1 MNHHITYHKWNT
13 KENKIFK
20 KSCKDHLNIKDFQI
34 YNPIFSLYFHI
45 HNTKNARQLIDLNRR
60 YILKEITESNDYKYY
75 NSNKLLKGK
84 VYDSYLKESKEIDL
98 FCKCM
103 SILDPIHIMMN
114 NYKLKN
120 DLLPNN
126 YIHNFQN
133 KINNLNNS
141 VYIDTFFSYI
151 TSELVIEKNLPSFP
165 LFYGSI
171 NGILEEYKLDISDE
185 YHEFITEKWFHKNIG
200 DIFTIDLF
208 VSETDSESN
217 SESNSDSSVSLYE
230 DDDFICKF
238 KDIPVQYLFIE
249 RLEGTLEDFLQENIN
264 YNLIISSLFQ
274 IIFALAYLQKH
285 YQFTH
290 NDLHINNVMYEKTET
305 IYLYYKYNNIYFR
318 IPTFGYIFKIIDF
331 GRSIFT
337 FKNKVFFNDSFS
349 KYGEA
354 EGQYHYPIPN
364 VMLFKKNKYEIDIQP
379 NYSFDMCRLSTTI
392 LDEIDNGNLELYQFL
407 TNIVIDKDGNN
418 IFETMTDSFDLYV
431 DIAKNACN
439 GIPHELIYDDLFQ
452 KYRIK
457 KKLFP
462 KRDYYCMD

>member
-1 MNHHITYHKWNT
+1 MSLYITYHKWNL

-20 KSCKDHLNIKDFQI
+20 NSCKEYLNIKGFQI

-45 HNTKNARQLIDLNRR
+45 HNTKNANKLIDINRR
-60 YILKEITESNDYKYY
+60 YRLIEIIKSEDYNY
-75 NSNKLLKGK
+75 NSHKLLKGY
-84 VYDSYLKESKEIDL
+84 VYNDFLKESKEMDI
-98 FCKCM
+98 FCKCI
-103 SILDPIHIMMN
+103 SILDPIYIMMN
-114 NYKLKN
+114 NYKIKN

-126 YIHNFQN
+126 YIYNFQN

-141 VYIDTFFSYI
+141 AYIDTFFSYI
-151 TSELVIEKNLPSFP
+151 VSELVISKKLPSFP
-165 LFYGSI
+165 LYYGSI
-171 NGILEEYKLDISDE
+171 NGIIDEYREDISDE
-185 YHEFITEKWFHKNIG
+185 YSEYITERWFHKNIG
-200 DIFTIDLF
+200 DIFTIDLYI
-208 VSETDSESN
+208 SELSSDTDSI
-217 SESNSDSSVSLYE
+217 NSDSSISYYE
-230 DDDFICKF
+230 EDDFICKF

-249 RLEGTLEDFLQENIN
+249 KLEGTLEDFLQEDIN
-264 YNLIISSLFQ
+264 YELIISSLFQ

-290 NDLHINNVMYEKTET
+290 NDLHINNIMYKKTET
-305 IYLYYKYNNIYFR
+305 SYLYYKYNNIYFR

-364 VMLFKKNKYEIDIQP
+364 IMLYKKNKYELDIQP

-407 TNIVIDKDGNN
+407 MNIVIDKNGNN
-418 IFETMTDSFDLYV
+418 IFETMTESFDLYV
-431 DIAKNACN
+431 NIAKNACN
-439 GIPHELIYDDLFQ
+439 GVPHELIHDDIFQ

-457 KKLFP
+457 KKVFP